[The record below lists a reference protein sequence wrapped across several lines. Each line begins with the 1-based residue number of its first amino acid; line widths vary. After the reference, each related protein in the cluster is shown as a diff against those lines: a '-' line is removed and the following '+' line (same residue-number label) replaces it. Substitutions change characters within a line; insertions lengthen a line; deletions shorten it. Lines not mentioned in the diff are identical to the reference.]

1 MPFDFSDEQ
10 IRFLAKYLSPLEGR
24 IKKWKLF
31 QKQKTRLNNNRE
43 VAEAISTL
51 KSDYSVWLVARDAA
65 LEKIEGI
72 EIRYDLSQVP
82 EQRDKVAALRRR
94 HLEIVTQVRAAPEDV
109 PIFTRGV
116 EDMRTLGRLVDAL
129 AGEIDDAIAAL
140 VPPAQTEVFDKSL
153 AGVDGLGAFQ
163 GTPTLSLSIVS
174 KRLANED
181 AEAQRVT
188 ALRAH
193 GRLCDAARA
202 EITRLRDS
210 FTEAGEGAGLE
221 KQARIAVM
229 DLEAALKPVHAA
241 LSGAVASAAT
251 AELEDMEQ
259 RGDEVAARE
268 LARSDRL
275 KADAERLEGALDKID
290 EKIDGLRQETEDA
303 EGFQEKRALLAQI
316 TEETARRDALDE
328 RARQM
333 DAYRASAAQR
343 VEQMLSAVRLQTA
356 AETRLAEVD
365 PEGDDLDAKLT
376 DWADQRPEGARSIA
390 PLDPD
395 NVMSRK
401 ELRNEQ
407 DTILAN
413 IVYLK
418 TAVERSAS
426 KIVVDAKLYP
436 DETDVTEISTAQ
448 KDSLLRML
456 TLAESLCGK
465 DKHAEAR
472 AMHQDVMS
480 LWRQFIAARSFVL
493 PDLPDNGP
501 DLSKR
506 VEREVK
512 QLSASIERLWGMGGD
527 HQPFRDRLKDLK
539 DAAGAAKS
547 EEVPDYRPI
556 LAEIDAMERDLA
568 LALREAAQL
577 SPEDENAKTAAAQ
590 TSSKIA
596 TELLSLYRTEPIGEG
611 DIAGVHP
618 NDLLVVLR
626 DDGSKEYHRIKLRD
640 DDTVQRREDKKIP
653 REAIDALR
661 QQMQMLDQMAASEVA
676 GSAEAIAAAAQKA
689 EEMRAAIAAG
699 GADYTRV
706 TDALLAFDR
715 KMADKKLKEWR
726 MNGAEPL
733 TARKEKFASSYAGS
747 MLPGDAATEA
757 EQMLSEAEALVE
769 ATGPLK
775 EKYKDVKEVLDGI
788 ENKLSAKP
796 KGDDP
801 TLGKVLADLIK
812 HGPAAVSTGPLSIAE
827 MTEVQRLQEEIIAA
841 LDKIKELG
849 QHGTG
854 VQGVLRKSLGE
865 VRKTLETKS
874 EQGVLKAEQDAATLD
889 GQVDAELARVQVRPS
904 VDPMAYLRQIAAL
917 TKGAAKACEDKEAAK
932 TRAGELRETAK
943 TELAA
948 AKTALDEATRLASK
962 VEYKAVYDSLE
973 SQYKNADK
981 AWNRGKGD
989 AEAAISAFEPV
1000 ISNAREL
1007 ASDLGNL
1014 TTVRTG
1020 GEMVDLDGFETAL
1033 KTNMG
1038 KVGEAAVAAG
1048 TVMTTLAAQSE
1059 EQTGDDDLDAAMT
1072 KVRTILAEVAGLSNV
1087 IAFPPGLQGEIDTTL
1102 AERDPVKKKA
1112 DMATLR
1118 ETVLSEIRRIAN
1130 RIEDDPALEVYRDN
1144 PFDHGG
1150 SWPQFRATLL
1160 ALETQVL
1167 KSLNPGR

>member
-1 MPFDFSDEQ
+1 MPFDFSDAQ
-10 IRFLAKYLSPLEGR
+10 MRFLGRYLGPLEAMIQKR
-24 IKKWKLF
+24 SLF
-31 QKQKTRLNNNRE
+31 RRKKTRQNNNRE
-43 VAEAISTL
+43 VAEAIATL
-51 KSDYSVWLVARDAA
+51 KSDFSIWLEARDAA
-65 LEKIEGI
+65 MEKIEEI
-72 EIRYDLSQVP
+72 EIRHDLSRVP
-82 EQRDKVAALRRR
+82 AQAEKVAALRRR
-94 HLEIVTQVRAAPEDV
+94 HLDIVTQVRAAPEDA
-109 PIFTRGV
+109 PIFPQGV
-116 EDMRTLGRLVDAL
+116 ADMRTLGRLVDAL
-129 AGEIDDAIAAL
+129 AGEIDAAIAAL
-140 VPPAQTEVFDKSL
+140 VPPAPTELFDRSL
-153 AGVDGLGAFQ
+153 AQVEGIAAFRDN
-163 GTPTLSLSIVS
+163 PTLSPSIAS
-174 KRLANED
+174 KRLED
-181 AEAQRVT
+181 DGAETQRAT
-188 ALRAH
+188 ALREH
-193 GRLCDAARA
+193 TRLCEAARV
-202 EITRLRDS
+202 EVTRLRDR
-210 FTEAGEGAGLE
+210 FVAAGEGADLE
-221 KQARIAVM
+221 KRARIAVM
-229 DLEAALKPVHAA
+229 DLELALKPVHAS
-241 LSGAVASAAT
+241 LSGAVALGAT
-251 AELEDMEQ
+251 ATLEDMSQ
-259 RGDEVAARE
+259 GGDEVAARE
-268 LARSDRL
+268 VARTDRL
-275 KADAERLEGALDKID
+275 KADAERLDRALEKID
-290 EKIDGLRQETEDA
+290 DKIDGLRQEAGAA

-316 TEETARRDALDE
+316 AEETDRRDALDD

-343 VEQMLSAVRLQTA
+343 VEKMLGAVSLQAA
-356 AETRLAEVD
+356 AEDRLAEID
-365 PEGDDLDAKLT
+365 PDADDLDATLT
-376 DWADQRPEGARSIA
+376 EWAEQRPEGARPIA

-395 NVMSRK
+395 NAMSRK
-401 ELRNEQ
+401 EIRTEQ
-407 DTILAN
+407 EVILAN

-418 TAVERSAS
+418 TAVARSAS

-436 DETDVTEISTAQ
+436 DETDVTEISNAQ
-448 KDSLLRML
+448 RDSLLRML
-456 TLAESLCGK
+456 TLAEGLCGK

-472 AMHQDVMS
+472 ALHRDVQS
-480 LWRQFIAARSFVL
+480 LWRDFIAARSFAL
-493 PDLPDNGP
+493 PDPPENGP

-506 VEREVK
+506 VTRAVK
-512 QLSASIERLWGMGGD
+512 QLAASIERLWGMGGD
-527 HQPFRDRLKDLK
+527 DVPFRDRLKDLK
-539 DAAGAAKS
+539 DDAAAAEA
-547 EEVPDYRPI
+547 EEVPDYRAI

-568 LALREAAQL
+568 LALRDAAQL
-577 SPEDENAKTAAAQ
+577 TPEDEDAKQEAALTA
-590 TSSKIA
+590 SKLA
-596 TELLSLYRTEPIGEG
+596 GSLLSLYRTEPIAEG

-618 NDLLVVLR
+618 NDLLVVVQ
-626 DDGSKEYHRIKLRD
+626 DDGSKAYHRIKLRD
-640 DDTVQRREDKKIP
+640 DDTVQRREDKHIP

-676 GSAEAIAAAAQKA
+676 GSTEAIAAAAQKA
-689 EEMRAAIAAG
+689 EEMRAAIAG
-699 GADYTRV
+699 GAADYKRV

-733 TARKEKFASSYAGS
+733 TARKAKFASSYAAS

-757 EQMLSEAEALVE
+757 EQLLSEAEALVA

-775 EKYKDVKEVLDGI
+775 EKYKDVKGTLDGI

-796 KGDDP
+796 KGDDA
-801 TLGKVLADLIK
+801 TLGKVLADLIRN
-812 HGPAAVSTGPLSIAE
+812 GPAAVSTGPLSIAE
-827 MTEVQRLQEEIIAA
+827 MTEVQRLQEEITAA

-904 VDPMAYLRQIAAL
+904 DDPMAYLRQIAAL

-932 TRAGELRETAK
+932 TRAGELRESAK

-962 VEYKAVYDSLE
+962 VEYKAVFDSLE
-973 SQYKNADK
+973 SQYKSADK
-981 AWNRGKGD
+981 AWNKGKGD

-1000 ISNAREL
+1000 ISNAKEL

-1014 TTVRTG
+1014 TPVRTG
-1020 GEMVDLDGFETAL
+1020 GEIVDLDGFEAAL

-1048 TVMTTLAAQSE
+1048 RVMSTLAAQSE
-1059 EQTGDDDLDAAMT
+1059 DQSGDADLDAAMT
-1072 KVRTILAEVAGLSNV
+1072 KVRTILGEVAGLSNV

-1102 AERDPVKKKA
+1102 TERDPVKKKA

-1130 RIEDDPALEVYRDN
+1130 RIEDDPVLEVYRDN

>member
-10 IRFLAKYLSPLEGR
+10 IRFLARYLSPLEGR

-31 QKQKTRLNNNRE
+31 QKKKTRQNNNRE
-43 VAEAISTL
+43 IAEAIETL
-51 KSDYSVWLVARDAA
+51 KGDFSGWLTARDAT
-65 LEKIEGI
+65 LEKIEIGH
-72 EIRYDLSQVP
+72 DLSRVP
-82 EQRDKVAALRRR
+82 EQKAKVAALRGRY
-94 HLEIVTQVRAAPEDV
+94 LEIVTQVRAAPEDA
-109 PIFTRGV
+109 PIFTQGS
-116 EDMRTLGRLVDAL
+116 EDMRALGRLVDAL

-140 VPPAQTEVFDKSL
+140 VPPAPTELFDTSL
-153 AGVDGLGAFQ
+153 AQVEAIAAFRDH
-163 GTPTLSLSIVS
+163 PTLSLSVAS
-174 KRLANED
+174 KRLEDED
-181 AEAQRVT
+181 AEAQRAT
-188 ALRAH
+188 ALGEH
-193 GRLCDAARA
+193 TRLCDAARVG
-202 EITRLRDS
+202 ITRLRDR
-210 FTEAGEGAGLE
+210 FVAAGEGADLE

-229 DLEAALKPVHAA
+229 DLEAALKPVHAS
-241 LSGAVASAAT
+241 LSGAVASGAT
-251 AELEDMEQ
+251 ETLEEMSQ
-259 RGDEVAARE
+259 GGDEVAARE
-268 LARSDRL
+268 LARTDRL
-275 KADAERLEGALDKID
+275 KADAERLDSALEKID
-290 EKIDGLRQETEDA
+290 DKIDGLRQEAEDA

-316 TEETARRDALDE
+316 AEETARRDALDE

-343 VEQMLSAVRLQTA
+343 VEKMLGAVSLQAA
-356 AETRLAEVD
+356 AEGRLAEID

-376 DWADQRPEGARSIA
+376 EWVDQRPEGAKPIA

-395 NVMSRK
+395 NTMSRK
-401 ELRNEQ
+401 DLENEQ
-407 DTILAN
+407 GVILAD
-413 IVYLK
+413 IIYLK
-418 TAVERSAS
+418 TAVARSAS

-448 KDSLLRML
+448 RDSLLRML
-456 TLAESLCGK
+456 TLAEGLCGK

-472 AMHQDVMS
+472 ALHRDVQS
-480 LWRQFIAARSFVL
+480 LWRDFIAARSFVL
-493 PDLPDNGP
+493 PELPENGP

-506 VEREVK
+506 VARAVK

-539 DAAGAAKS
+539 DDAEAAKV
-547 EEVPDYRPI
+547 EAVPDYRPI

-577 SPEDENAKTAAAQ
+577 SPEDEDAKKEAGQTA
-590 TSSKIA
+590 SKIA
-596 TELLSLYRTEPIGEG
+596 GALLSLYRTEPIAEGEL
-611 DIAGVHP
+611 ATVHP
-618 NDLLVVLR
+618 NDLLVVVK

-640 DDTVQRREDKKIP
+640 DDTVQRREDKDIP

-661 QQMQMLDQMAASEVA
+661 QQMQMLEQMAASEVA
-676 GSAEAIAAAAQKA
+676 GSADAVAAAALKA
-689 EEMRAAIAAG
+689 EEMRAAIAG
-699 GADYTRV
+699 GAEDYKRV
-706 TDALLAFDR
+706 TDALLAFDK

-733 TARKEKFASSYAGS
+733 TARKDKFAASYAAS

-757 EQMLSEAEALVE
+757 EQLLSEAEALVM

-775 EKYKDVKEVLDGI
+775 EKYKDVKETLDGI

-796 KGDDP
+796 KGDDA

-812 HGPAAVSTGPLSIAE
+812 NGPAAVSTGPLSITE
-827 MTEVQRLQEEIIAA
+827 MTEVQRLQQEITAA

-889 GQVDAELARVQVRPS
+889 GQVDAELAKVQVKPS

-917 TKGAAKACEDKEAAK
+917 TKGAAKACEDKEAAQ

-973 SQYKNADK
+973 SQYKSADK
-981 AWNRGKGD
+981 AWNKGKGD

-1020 GEMVDLDGFETAL
+1020 GERVDLDGFETAL

-1072 KVRTILAEVAGLSNV
+1072 KVRTILSEVAGLSNV
-1087 IAFPPGLQGEIDTTL
+1087 IAFPPGLQGEINTTL
-1102 AERDPVKKKA
+1102 AEADPVKKKA

-1118 ETVLSEIRRIAN
+1118 ETVLSEIRKIAN